1 MSSVE
6 LASNLVWTIATLVGL
21 AMTVYLVRIGRVR
34 IRTGSAVLVVLL
46 ISFLLLPAI
55 SVSDDILE
63 ARQAALPLS
72 GQTWHMA
79 WEGASVGLELLSLVS
94 VCLLL
99 MAEAAEQPEW
109 SPALDWVDPRH
120 MVGWL
125 TRSQRLRPPPVT
137 VR

>member
-1 MSSVE
+1 ME
-6 LASNLVWTIATLVGL
+6 LASNLVWLVAALVALATVVCG
-21 AMTVYLVRIGRVR
+21 VRRDQVR
-34 IRTGSAVLVVLL
+34 IRTGAALLVVLL
-46 ISFLLLPAI
+46 ISFLLLPTI

-79 WEGASVGLELLSLVS
+79 WEGASVGLELLSLVG

-99 MAEAAEQPEW
+99 MADAEGQPEW
-109 SPALDWVDPRH
+109 SPALEWVDPRH

-125 TRSQRLRPPPVT
+125 TRSQRLRPPPAQA
-137 VR
+137 R

>member
-1 MSSVE
+1 MFSVE
-6 LASNLVWTIATLVGL
+6 LASNLVWFVATLVAL
-21 AMTVYLVRIGRVR
+21 ATTVCCVRRGRVR
-34 IRTGSAVLVVLL
+34 IGTGSALFVVLL

-55 SVSDDILE
+55 SVSDDLLE

-79 WEGASVGLELLSLVS
+79 WESASVGLELLSLVS

-99 MAEAAEQPEW
+99 MAEVEEQPEW
-109 SPALDWVDPRH
+109 SPALEWVDPRH

-125 TRSQRLRPPPVT
+125 TRSQRLRPPPEKT
-137 VR
+137 S